1 MKRNQKG
8 FSLIELM
15 IVVAIILIIAAIAIP
30 NLLKARQ
37 AAQNAGAAQSLRT
50 ISSANVAY
58 TTNHPDI
65 GYATALADLGT
76 DNLIDTVLA
85 GGHKGAYDFTS
96 YAATK
101 GAAGSSTSAL
111 NMSWTCGAAPELGSG
126 HGTYYFIDDSGV
138 VRGNA
143 TTMPSVATDPP
154 IQ

>member
-58 TTNHPDI
+58 TTNHPEI
-65 GYATALADLGT
+65 GYAAALADLGT
-76 DNLIDTVLA
+76 DGLIDSVLA
-85 GGHKGAYDFTS
+85 GGSKGGYSFAK
-96 YAATK
+96 YAAAK
-101 GAAGSSTSAL
+101 GTGSMAAL
-111 NMSWTCGAAPELGSG
+111 NVTWTCAADPELGTG
-126 HGTYYFIDDSGV
+126 HGTFYFIDDSGV
-138 VRGNA
+138 VRSNA
-143 TTMPSVATDPP
+143 TTSALVTDTPLT
-154 IQ
+154 

>member
-65 GYATALADLGT
+65 GYAAALTNLSGDG
-76 DNLIDTVLA
+76 LIDSQLGA
-85 GGHKGAYDFTS
+85 SSKGGYTFTYSAAAVNGATANNTFTCS
-96 YAATK
+96 
-101 GAAGSSTSAL
+101 
-111 NMSWTCGAAPELGSG
+111 AAPQAGTG
-126 HGTYYFIDDSGV
+126 KGTYYFIDESGV
-138 VRGNA
+138 VRFDTA
-143 TTMPSVATDPP
+143 TTPTSASSPLPGM
-154 IQ
+154 